1 MSFYGVVTQCLERI
15 EALEK
20 KLQELED
27 FNTPAEQKLEL
38 LRNQIDRVD
47 KRLEDLETKTASD
60 LSQLVVAESAT
71 GEEQDCLWV
80 ARDEGGLFAFSQEP
94 EFFRGEWS
102 SDGDYY
108 KLPDNLLPQITFE
121 NSPQKL
127 VLESSISKMET
138 VEKDVLDKLK
148 SLLSRIDKDYEE
160 NLEYSHYE
168 EGQQDLIKEIREVIE

>member
-127 VLESSISKMET
+127 VLESSISKTET
-138 VEKDVLDKLK
+138 VGKAGQDAFTELRAKLEDLENRYDKEVLAWSFDEILK
-148 SLLSRIDKDYEE
+148 S
-160 NLEYSHYE
+160 
-168 EGQQDLIKEIREVIE
+168 IRQVIE

>member
-1 MSFYGVVTQCLERI
+1 MNYI
-15 EALEK
+15 EAKVKELEK
-20 KLQELED
+20 KIEELER
-27 FNTPAEQKLEL
+27 FNTPAEYKLEL

-47 KRLEDLETKTASD
+47 KKVQELETKTASD

-71 GEEQDCLWV
+71 GEDLHCLWV
-80 ARDEGGLFAFSQEP
+80 ARDEGGLFAFSEEP

-102 SDGDYY
+102 SDSDYH
-108 KLPDNLLPQITFE
+108 KLPANLFPQVTFE

>member
-1 MSFYGVVTQCLERI
+1 MS
-15 EALEK
+15 
-20 KLQELED
+20 KLQERLNHIGELVRGLSEQTSGNITIINSNCQMLE
-27 FNTPAEQKLEL
+27 N
-38 LRNQIDRVD
+38 
-47 KRLEDLETKTASD
+47 RLEEIEKKVQDLETKTASD
-60 LSQLVVAESAT
+60 LSQTVVAEST
-71 GEEQDCLWV
+71 TSEEQDCFWV
-80 ARDEGGLFAFSQEP
+80 ARDEGGLFAFSEEP

-102 SDGDYY
+102 SDSDYH
-108 KLPDNLLPQITFE
+108 KLPANLFPQVTFE